1 MALFTNSQPRR
12 YANTINIGKTKDT
25 GTIFT
30 VLKKT
35 NSCANVTYFNDSN
48 RFLSTTTTG
57 FSISTY
63 DLSNQIVSNY
73 EYNTAYS
80 NLVVKP
86 YLESYIRP
94 ISMAPVA
101 NAQIDT
107 SLTCNL
113 VTNDTLK
120 LTFVA
125 NYAAASVTLK
135 LASDTAY
142 ASTISWTVT
151 GTSTNTGTAGNPK
164 YETNVMLKVATGT
177 LSGSPVLSSVIR
189 SRIISVNSTSSNTVA
204 PVQLLIGNNY
214 SAFSGEIINNSLC
227 CAENLLD
234 KITTA
239 TDSIKCGTSII
250 GDTIKEQKIEFSFDV
265 MEENPKFLA
274 LFASTIVVIDSIESW
289 KHLSGYEVG
298 QVSNKILPDVVGTPT
313 RGQIQLD
320 LNLEIRD
327 VVIGCSS
334 LAQANFDLIPGIAT
348 NVSSYIGDGCY
359 SYDKATGLMYF
370 SIANISKIPE
380 IKIGDAPVVE
390 LVIPKVGTL
399 PELQQIT
406 LIDKD
411 TAGKRRFVKI
421 ARCQFQYP
429 DRAITSTGNKLSFK
443 GTAYFAKTGDIVYGY
458 EI

>member
-12 YANTINIGKTKDT
+12 YANTINIGKSKDT

-214 SAFSGEIINNSLC
+214 SAFAGEIINNSLC

-274 LFASTIVVIDSIESW
+274 LIF
-289 KHLSGYEVG
+289 
-298 QVSNKILPDVVGTPT
+298 
-313 RGQIQLD
+313 
-320 LNLEIRD
+320 
-327 VVIGCSS
+327 
-334 LAQANFDLIPGIAT
+334 
-348 NVSSYIGDGCY
+348 
-359 SYDKATGLMYF
+359 YF
-370 SIANISKIPE
+370 
-380 IKIGDAPVVE
+380 E
-390 LVIPKVGTL
+390 LK
-399 PELQQIT
+399 
-406 LIDKD
+406 
-411 TAGKRRFVKI
+411 
-421 ARCQFQYP
+421 
-429 DRAITSTGNKLSFK
+429 
-443 GTAYFAKTGDIVYGY
+443 
-458 EI
+458 